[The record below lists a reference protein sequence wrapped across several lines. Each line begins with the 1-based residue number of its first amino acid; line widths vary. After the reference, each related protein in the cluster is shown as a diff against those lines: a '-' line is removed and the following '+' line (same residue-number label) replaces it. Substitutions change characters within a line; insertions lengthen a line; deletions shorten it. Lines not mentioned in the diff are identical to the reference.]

1 MAMFWI
7 FLSLV
12 VVIVLG
18 NALVLLR
25 TGAPRGSEK
34 KADQE

>member
-7 FLSLV
+7 SLSLV

-25 TGAPRGSEK
+25 TLGPRGSEK
-34 KADQE
+34 KGNDE

>member
-1 MAMFWI
+1 MAMFWV

-25 TGAPRGSEK
+25 TGAPRGSK
-34 KADQE
+34 KKDDHE

>member
-1 MAMFWI
+1 MVMFWV

-25 TGAPRGSEK
+25 TGVPRGSEK
-34 KADQE
+34 KGSHE